1 MWTLCQMQ
9 AKQRSSSAAL
19 KMRLAEKRARKK
31 QQLKADG
38 ASAEDTAAAM
48 VQLDHEDVEA
58 LDQLEAE
65 VAQGFEE
72 QWQKVTELGEQQVID
87 AASGSKEAAG
97 EIEANLG
104 ELRQKHDEAMAQLD
118 KELDAKRK
126 DRQAKLAERL
136 KKKRAKQEKKRD
148 TLSEADTSKL
158 ELELIEEEAEL

>member
-1 MWTLCQMQ
+1 
-9 AKQRSSSAAL
+9 
-19 KMRLAEKRARKK
+19 
-31 QQLKADG
+31 
-38 ASAEDTAAAM
+38 M

-72 QWQKVTELGEQQVID
+72 QWQKVTELGEQQVTD

-118 KELDAKRK
+118 KGT
-126 DRQAKLAERL
+126 KLLFGILFWVSAL
-136 KKKRAKQEKKRD
+136 
-148 TLSEADTSKL
+148 LPYN
-158 ELELIEEEAEL
+158 